1 MLQIF
6 AIIDDTSVM
15 NFRKNCNITFRKWGG
30 GSKAVWNFSE
40 NSSVLEEV
48 GIPYQQ
54 DLINPWDSIHQW
66 RCMYNYNGVYNI
78 DSSEQISLPDSENM
92 MGHHYN
98 GRTLAV
104 EGHRPGEW
112 GCSTTQ
118 PPPKWDGKSQTLK
131 LHAPPP
137 LERWPHLHGGWVVE
151 QGCFLVGNN

>member
-1 MLQIF
+1 MLLHHWCSVNSNGKNVKEHLHIF
-6 AIIDDTSVM
+6 DLVYHSDEWLPHYTTSVC
-15 NFRKNCNITFRKWGG
+15 RLPSQIL
-30 GSKAVWNFSE
+30 
-40 NSSVLEEV
+40 SS
-48 GIPYQQ
+48 YQNG
-54 DLINPWDSIHQW
+54 LINPWDSIHQW

-98 GRTLAV
+98 GRTPAV
-104 EGHRPGEW
+104 EGHRTGEW
-112 GCSTTQ
+112 GCSTSQ